1 MLAKEF
7 NSHADDSEEEG
18 EEADVQSRGE
28 AEGREEDEEE
38 VALPIEASGEA
49 AANRSQGPKAM
60 RPTPTHRRG
69 SAGLLNPPPPP
80 ISGEQSAGI
89 CLSTSIAPTGT
100 LAPRGSAC
108 RIGTGNP
115 RVRFDAYFSD

>member
-69 SAGLLNPPPPP
+69 SAGFLIRRLRRFPANR
-80 ISGEQSAGI
+80 
-89 CLSTSIAPTGT
+89 APASVFPQASRQQA
-100 LAPRGSAC
+100 L
-108 RIGTGNP
+108 
-115 RVRFDAYFSD
+115 